1 MPDLQELAK
10 YFSDNDTDVIIYAG
24 GIDRSGYENFCKEIP
39 AHRKKKLI
47 LVLVTYG
54 GDPSAGYRIARA
66 AIHNYDCENFTILIP
81 TYCKSAGTLIC
92 IGAHNLLMCDKS
104 ELGPLDVQF
113 RKQDEIF
120 QNSSGLDIL
129 RGITYLQNEAL
140 ESFKSYLLD
149 INGGSGLSTKIAS
162 EICSKLVIGLYEP
175 LLAQIDPVK
184 LGEMNAA
191 LQIANNYGSRLNDK
205 SKSLKSNALAKLIND
220 YPTHGFVIDRAESKT
235 LFERVSKPN
244 EMEQQLADF
253 ASNVV
258 WRKVRGD
265 KPIVLDFVTAFY
277 TTNNEEEENE
287 HSGVSTVH
295 AAGDGVTSNDN
306 NSTTGIDEK
315 SEGVNDN
322 EQPPKGGGGGNKKSN
337 SKRPSPK
344 IANK

>member
-1 MPDLQELAK
+1 
-10 YFSDNDTDVIIYAG
+10 
-24 GIDRSGYENFCKEIP
+24 
-39 AHRKKKLI
+39 
-47 LVLVTYG
+47 
-54 GDPSAGYRIARA
+54 
-66 AIHNYDCENFTILIP
+66 
-81 TYCKSAGTLIC
+81 
-92 IGAHNLLMCDKS
+92 MCDKS